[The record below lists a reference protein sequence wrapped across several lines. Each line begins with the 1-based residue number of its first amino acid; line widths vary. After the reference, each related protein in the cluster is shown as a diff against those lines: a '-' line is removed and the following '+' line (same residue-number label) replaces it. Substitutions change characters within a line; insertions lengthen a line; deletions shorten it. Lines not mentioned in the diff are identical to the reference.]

1 LFYIRKDY
9 NLIWSVVTDIGDKH
23 TTRVSKKAAKFM
35 SSPRA
40 IALAV
45 GTTSY
50 IEGNYRTIL
59 DSMFILMVYI
69 SC

>member
-1 LFYIRKDY
+1 VFYIRKDY
-9 NLIWSVVTDIGDKH
+9 NLIWSVVTDIGDKR
-23 TTRVSKKAAKFM
+23 TQVSKKAVKFM

-40 IALAV
+40 VALAV